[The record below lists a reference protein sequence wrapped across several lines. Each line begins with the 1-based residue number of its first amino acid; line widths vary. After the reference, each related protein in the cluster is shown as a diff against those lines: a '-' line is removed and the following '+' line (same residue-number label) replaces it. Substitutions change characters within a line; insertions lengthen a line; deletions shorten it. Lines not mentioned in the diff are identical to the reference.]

1 MRRTKSYI
9 GFVHSSTSC
18 NILYPGYCITSFII
32 VPNVIIVYVYIA
44 SVSKISNRIVAAVTK
59 VSKELNIEVRKDSM
73 AVVARSTIELK
84 KGWAF
89 WGS

>member
-9 GFVHSSTSC
+9 GLVHSSTSW
-18 NILYPGYCITSFII
+18 NILYPGYCLASFIT

-59 VSKELNIEVRKDSM
+59 VSKELNIVRKDSM
-73 AVVARSTIELK
+73 AAVARSTIEL
-84 KGWAF
+84 
-89 WGS
+89 